1 MCGVSVVP
9 VLASADDSSSASALH
24 RGFTSNVE
32 SMVVVV
38 GYRVLHVLH
47 YPLLHLAGKQTM
59 AIDTHVASSDQ

>member
-9 VLASADDSSSASALH
+9 VLASADGSSSASALH

-38 GYRVLHVLH
+38 VGYRVLHVLH
-47 YPLLHLAGKQTM
+47 YLHLAGKQTM

>member
-9 VLASADDSSSASALH
+9 VLASADGSSSASALH